1 MMSSVTFPSLVA
13 GEIENGLE
21 AERNNQ
27 SKGESNYDSSSSEGK
42 AVDSTK

>member
-1 MMSSVTFPSLVA
+1 MFPSLVA

-27 SKGESNYDSSSSEGK
+27 SKGKSDYDSSSSEGK